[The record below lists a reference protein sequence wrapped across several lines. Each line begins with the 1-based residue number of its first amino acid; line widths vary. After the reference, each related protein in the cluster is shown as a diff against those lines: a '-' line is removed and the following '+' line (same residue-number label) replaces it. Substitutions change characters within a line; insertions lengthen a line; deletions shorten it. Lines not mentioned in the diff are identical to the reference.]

1 MIKVRVKW
9 KEHSSLP
16 TYAQDEMAMLGIGSR
31 PEDIVRDFEGV
42 VVESARSSFS
52 GWHFLV
58 LLDNGEFRD
67 VLATQ
72 CEVVGKDSLKPEI

>member
-1 MIKVRVKW
+1 MIKMRVKW

-16 TYAQDEMAMLGIGSR
+16 TYTQDEMAMLGIGPR

>member
-1 MIKVRVKW
+1 MIKMRVKW
-9 KEHSSLP
+9 KEHISSP
-16 TYAQDEMAMLGIGSR
+16 TYTQDELSMLGIGPR

-72 CEVVGKDSLKPEI
+72 CEVVDKDSLKSEI

>member
-16 TYAQDEMAMLGIGSR
+16 TYAQDEMAMVGIGPR

>member
-1 MIKVRVKW
+1 M
-9 KEHSSLP
+9 EN
-16 TYAQDEMAMLGIGSR
+16 
-31 PEDIVRDFEGV
+31 IVRDFEGV

>member
-1 MIKVRVKW
+1 MIKMRVKW
-9 KEHSSLP
+9 KEHISFP
-16 TYAQDEMAMLGIGSR
+16 TYTQDEMTMLGIGPR

-72 CEVVGKDSLKPEI
+72 CEVVDKDSLKPEI

>member
-1 MIKVRVKW
+1 MIKMRVKW

-16 TYAQDEMAMLGIGSR
+16 TYAQDEMAMLGIGPR

-52 GWHFLV
+52 SWHFLV

-72 CEVVGKDSLKPEI
+72 CEVVDKDSLKPEI

>member
-1 MIKVRVKW
+1 MIKMRVKW

>member
-1 MIKVRVKW
+1 MIKMRVKW

-16 TYAQDEMAMLGIGSR
+16 TYAQDEMAMLGIGPR

-58 LLDNGEFRD
+58 LL
-67 VLATQ
+67 
-72 CEVVGKDSLKPEI
+72 

>member
-1 MIKVRVKW
+1 MIKMRVKW
-9 KEHSSLP
+9 KEYISFP
-16 TYAQDEMAMLGIGSR
+16 TYAQDEMLETGLR
-31 PEDIVRDFEGV
+31 PEDTARDFEGV

-72 CEVVGKDSLKPEI
+72 CEVVDKDSLKPEI

>member
-1 MIKVRVKW
+1 MIKMRVKW
-9 KEHSSLP
+9 KEYTSLP
-16 TYAQDEMAMLGIGSR
+16 TYAQDEMLETGLR
-31 PEDIVRDFEGV
+31 PEDIARDFEGV
-42 VVESARSSFS
+42 VVESTRSSFS

-72 CEVVGKDSLKPEI
+72 CEVVDKDSLKPEI

>member
-1 MIKVRVKW
+1 
-9 KEHSSLP
+9 
-16 TYAQDEMAMLGIGSR
+16 MAMLGISPR
-31 PEDIVRDFEGV
+31 QEDIVRDFEGV

-67 VLATQ
+67 VLASQ
-72 CEVVGKDSLKPEI
+72 CQVVKDGEDS

>member
-1 MIKVRVKW
+1 MIKMRVKW

-16 TYAQDEMAMLGIGSR
+16 TYAQDEMAMLGISPR

-58 LLDNGEFRD
+58 LLDNGEFRY

>member
-1 MIKVRVKW
+1 MIKMRVKW
-9 KEHSSLP
+9 KEYNSLP
-16 TYAQDEMAMLGIGSR
+16 TYAQDEMLETGLR
-31 PEDIVRDFEGV
+31 PEDIARDFEGV

-72 CEVVGKDSLKPEI
+72 CEVVDKDSLKPEI

>member
-1 MIKVRVKW
+1 MIKMRVKW
-9 KEHSSLP
+9 KEYISTLP
-16 TYAQDEMAMLGIGSR
+16 STQDEISMLEDDPI

-72 CEVVGKDSLKPEI
+72 CEVVDKDSLKSEI

>member
-1 MIKVRVKW
+1 MIMMRVKW
-9 KEHSSLP
+9 KEHISLP
-16 TYAQDEMAMLGIGSR
+16 TYTQDEMAMLGISPR
-31 PEDIVRDFEGV
+31 QEDIVRDFEGV

-67 VLATQ
+67 VLASQ
-72 CEVVGKDSLKPEI
+72 CEVVDKDSLKPEI

>member
-1 MIKVRVKW
+1 MIKMRVKW
-9 KEHSSLP
+9 KEHISLP
-16 TYAQDEMAMLGIGSR
+16 AYAQDEMAMLGIGPR
-31 PEDIVRDFEGV
+31 PEDTVRDFEGV
-42 VVESARSSFS
+42 VVERARSSFS

-72 CEVVGKDSLKPEI
+72 CEVVDKDSLKPEI

>member
-1 MIKVRVKW
+1 MIKMRVKW
-9 KEHSSLP
+9 EEYTLP
-16 TYAQDEMAMLGIGSR
+16 PIEAQDEMTM
-31 PEDIVRDFEGV
+31 ENIVRDFEGI
-42 VVESARSSFS
+42 VVESTRSSFS

-72 CEVVGKDSLKPEI
+72 CEVVDKDSLKPEI

>member
-1 MIKVRVKW
+1 MIKMRVKW

-16 TYAQDEMAMLGIGSR
+16 TYAQDEMAMLGIGPR

-52 GWHFLV
+52 GWHLLV

>member
-1 MIKVRVKW
+1 MIKMRVKW
-9 KEHSSLP
+9 KEHISLP
-16 TYAQDEMAMLGIGSR
+16 TYAQDEMLETGLG
-31 PEDIVRDFEGV
+31 PEDIARDFEGV

-72 CEVVGKDSLKPEI
+72 CEVVDKDSLKPEI

>member
-1 MIKVRVKW
+1 MIKMRVKW
-9 KEHSSLP
+9 KEYISTLP
-16 TYAQDEMAMLGIGSR
+16 STQDEISMLEDDPI

-72 CEVVGKDSLKPEI
+72 CEVVDKDSLKLEI

>member
-1 MIKVRVKW
+1 MIKMRVKW
-9 KEHSSLP
+9 KEHIYLP
-16 TYAQDEMAMLGIGSR
+16 TCIQDELSMLGIGPR

-67 VLATQ
+67 VLASQ
-72 CEVVGKDSLKPEI
+72 CEVVDKDSLKPEI

>member
-1 MIKVRVKW
+1 MIKMRVKW
-9 KEHSSLP
+9 KEHISLP
-16 TYAQDEMAMLGIGSR
+16 TYTQDEMLETGLR
-31 PEDIVRDFEGV
+31 PEDIARDFEGV

-67 VLATQ
+67 VLSTQ
-72 CEVVGKDSLKPEI
+72 CKVVDKDSLKPEI